1 MPGALLMAVMGP
13 VTGTLSDR
21 FGWRIFTVGGMSC
34 VATGLFIL
42 SRLTAQSSWTLALP
56 GLIFVSAGQGIFY
69 SPNSSSVLSS
79 VELQGYGI
87 VVALLNLVR
96 NGANIISLAMATAII
111 TATMGA
117 MGFEPSFDA
126 VRESESVGVSYAFSV
141 GLRNALLTMMA
152 LMMTGMAISAL
163 QGEKDDVVATTSP
176 ATDVQ
181 NSD

>member
-13 VTGTLSDR
+13 ITGTLSDR

-42 SRLTAQSSWTLALP
+42 SRLTEQSSWTLALP

-141 GLRNALLTMMA
+141 GLRNALLAMMA
-152 LMMTGMAISAL
+152 LMMAGMAISAL
-163 QGEKDDVVATTSP
+163 QGEKADVVATTSP
-176 ATDVQ
+176 ATDGQ